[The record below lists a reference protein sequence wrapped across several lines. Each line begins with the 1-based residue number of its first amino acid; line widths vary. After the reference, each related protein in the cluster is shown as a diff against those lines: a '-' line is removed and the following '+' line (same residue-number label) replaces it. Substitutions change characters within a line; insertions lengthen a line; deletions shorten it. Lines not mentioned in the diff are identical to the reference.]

1 MTSSLDI
8 THVLQILIDGS
19 VSLLNADAGTA
30 VIFDELGV
38 VSSASY
44 RLPGVS
50 LTECGFAQTI
60 TSPVIIHDSGSFPG
74 LPDWLLKSGIRSAL
88 CIPVDIQEDKKAC
101 IGIFTFSG
109 RKFSDNELHI
119 MEILASTVKSA
130 IRNSLFFDMVEKSQK
145 LWTDTF
151 DAIKDLV
158 FVLDE
163 QATIVKTNQAFASY
177 ANKHPR
183 DVIGR
188 SFHDIFEGE
197 LENKKSIYDIIM
209 SDDEELTSEID
220 LEGNPYLLS
229 RFPVTIESTVRYTVY
244 VMKNITDLKKL
255 KDQLY
260 HSDKL
265 SSIGMLVSGVAHEIN
280 NPLTGILGYTELLQ
294 MKNPEGPLKTE
305 LEKIY
310 TSAERCKT
318 IVENLLTFSRQRPPH
333 RSLENIN
340 DIIDR
345 TVELRIYW
353 LRSNNVII
361 ETKYAEIPYTMLDP
375 QQIQQVILNMLINAE
390 YAVTQVADRRQG
402 SIGIWTGFSPESN
415 EITITMTDNG
425 TGIDEGH
432 LNKIFDP
439 FFSTKPVDKGTGL
452 GLSISHGIIKEHG
465 GEIEVHSRKDEY
477 TTFIIRMPV
486 DKKVTE

>member
-1 MTSSLDI
+1 
-8 THVLQILIDGS
+8 
-19 VSLLNADAGTA
+19 
-30 VIFDELGV
+30 
-38 VSSASY
+38 
-44 RLPGVS
+44 
-50 LTECGFAQTI
+50 
-60 TSPVIIHDSGSFPG
+60 
-74 LPDWLLKSGIRSAL
+74 
-88 CIPVDIQEDKKAC
+88 
-101 IGIFTFSG
+101 
-109 RKFSDNELHI
+109 
-119 MEILASTVKSA
+119 
-130 IRNSLFFDMVEKSQK
+130 
-145 LWTDTF
+145 
-151 DAIKDLV
+151 
-158 FVLDE
+158 
-163 QATIVKTNQAFASY
+163 
-177 ANKHPR
+177 
-183 DVIGR
+183 
-188 SFHDIFEGE
+188 
-197 LENKKSIYDIIM
+197 
-209 SDDEELTSEID
+209 
-220 LEGNPYLLS
+220 
-229 RFPVTIESTVRYTVY
+229 
-244 VMKNITDLKKL
+244 MKNITDLKKL